1 MSLMRLSVGL
11 ESASAACHLIDGGIM
26 SEILAKKTYTPCR
39 GGIPPLTRQEA
50 EALLVQAPDWLL
62 VDEAYRIERTFRFKN
77 FREALTFV
85 QKVGELAEAEAITPT
100 RLRSRV
106 LTKHQRCSSRC
117 LAAMTP
123 SACASAASWR

>member
-1 MSLMRLSVGL
+1 MS
-11 ESASAACHLIDGGIM
+11 D
-26 SEILAKKTYTPCR
+26 ILAKKTYTPCR

-85 QKVGELAEAEAITPT
+85 QKVGELAKAEAITPT

-106 LTKHQRCSSRC
+106 LTKHQRCSSRTPRSNDA
-117 LAAMTP
+117 LRSRKRGILARKAAMGRTGCFGWETAVRRATGLP
-123 SACASAASWR
+123 